1 MSETYPRLGYRPKGN
16 TVAQGAR
23 KRTGLKH
30 AWVLER
36 KNKEWFSLHL
46 SSLHLFSFLLY
57 RGKAALL
64 WPGRAMAPH
73 PHSPQLQ
80 RQVLPLTPGLKVWEE
95 ESVNVNLVTIQV
107 RRSSV
112 GESQTT
118 AIWLGSW
125 FSGEYAGQ
133 VEWTT
138 DLYTPSSIYLPLLKF
153 LTLENEASTL
163 PGRHRSQK
171 PRMACWLPSL
181 PSPKATPCSCDITSQ
196 VSGRVTAT
204 FLV

>member
-30 AWVLER
+30 AWVLEH
-36 KNKEWFSLHL
+36 KNKYGFSLHL
-46 SSLHLFSFLLY
+46 SSLHLFSSLLY
-57 RGKAALL
+57 RGKAALS
-64 WPGRAMAPH
+64 WPGSAVAPH

-80 RQVLPLTPGLKVWEE
+80 RQVLPLTPGLTVWEE
-95 ESVNVNLVTIQV
+95 ESVKVNLVTIQV
-107 RRSSV
+107 RGSSV
-112 GESQTT
+112 GKSQTT

-133 VEWTT
+133 VEWTN
-138 DLYTPSSIYLPLLKF
+138 DLYTPSNIYLPLLKF
-153 LTLENEASTL
+153 PTLVNKASTL
-163 PGRHRSQK
+163 AGRHKSQN
-171 PRMACWLPSL
+171 PSMACWLLFLS
-181 PSPKATPCSCDITSQ
+181 SFKATPCSLNFTSQ
-196 VSGRVTAT
+196 VSCRVTAI